1 MPHLSLSTLQVESLT
16 IMITVLNYKKCRAM
30 KKFITS
36 ILIAAAALTACSKS
50 EPITPNIENNKVTLQ
65 ATINAPQSRSVLV
78 ENSGKYTAEWVAGDY
93 IELYEITITGGTK
106 KKANN
111 VNTTLAE
118 GGTSAT
124 VSFELAA
131 KTADSFAYILS
142 HNNASINGAATYLAF
157 TVPTN
162 QAPTAMNTYDP
173 LSDLILS
180 KGVSTATQPTETL
193 NFEMERVTALAK
205 ISVKGLALAAG
216 DAVKSIN
223 FACEQ
228 VITGKKTNMLTEHI
242 IAGNDPLT
250 EVNDSSPVANNVVIT
265 LPEPQTGDFSCYA
278 SLWPATLATGT
289 KCTLSVITNNDGL
302 YTKEI
307 TLPKDMVFT
316 SGDITAF
323 TVNMAGVPNS
333 NATPEQPEVRPDYIT
348 VAGIKWAA
356 GNLEY
361 EKDGATDTG
370 FAAGWRLTESQ
381 YSYIYMDQTGDLK
394 TLTDYSKSNYFNYGG
409 IADPFS
415 CAKSSAISMAASD
428 PLFDYSGKMYT
439 DQVCT
444 IPTTDFAAAQFGDI
458 AYWASNGKYR
468 TPTAAE
474 FQKLYDE
481 ACRVKATYSTG
492 VVTINGTYYYNP
504 GEGESAGALDG
515 VKSLTADDLK
525 VGIFLVHAGRGYDG
539 TEYNIY
545 KIGSQG
551 VYRTATLNAAS
562 TAEATNGVIYR
573 VQSLTEGAYYHTAY
587 GATARYLIRPVFA
600 E

>member
-1 MPHLSLSTLQVESLT
+1 MIIT
-16 IMITVLNYKKCRAM
+16 IMEMNYKKCRAM

-36 ILIAAAALTACSKS
+36 ILIAAAALTACSES
-50 EPITPNIENNKVTLQ
+50 EQITPNIQNNKITLQ
-65 ATINAPQSRSVLV
+65 ATIDAPQSRSVLV
-78 ENSGKYTAEWVAGDY
+78 EEAGKYHAEWVAGDY
-93 IELYEITITGGTK
+93 VELYEITITGGTK

-111 VNTTLAE
+111 VNTTLTA

-124 VSFELAA
+124 VNFELEA
-131 KTADSFAYILS
+131 KSADSFAYILS

-173 LSDLILS
+173 LADLILS
-180 KGVSTATQPTETL
+180 NGVSTATQPTEPL
-193 NFEMERVTALAK
+193 NFEMSRVTALAK
-205 ISVKGLALAAG
+205 ISIKNLNLAAG
-216 DAVKSIN
+216 DAVKNVN
-223 FACEQ
+223 FACEH
-228 VITGKKTNMLTEHI
+228 VLTGKKTNLLTDVI

-250 EVNDSSPVANNVVIT
+250 SVKNSSPVANNVVIT
-265 LPEPQTGDFSCYA
+265 LPEPQAGDFSCYA
-278 SLWPATLATGT
+278 SLWPATLAAGE
-289 KCTLSVITNNDGL
+289 KCTVTIITNNDGL

-307 TLPKDMVFT
+307 TLPKEMAFT

-370 FAAGWRLTESQ
+370 FAAGWRLTETQ

-394 TLTDYSKSNYFNYGG
+394 TLTDYNKTNYFNYGG

-444 IPTTDFAAAQFGDI
+444 IPTTDFAAAQFGDV

-481 ACRVKATYSTG
+481 ACRIDATYTAG
-492 VVTINGTYYYNP
+492 VNTINGTYYYNP
-504 GEGESAGALDG
+504 GQGETAGALEG
-515 VKSLTADDLK
+515 TKALTADDLK

-551 VYRTATLNAAS
+551 VYRTATVNAAS

-573 VQSLTEGAYYHTAY
+573 VQSLTEGAYWHASY
-587 GATARYLIRPVFA
+587 GATARYLIRPIYI